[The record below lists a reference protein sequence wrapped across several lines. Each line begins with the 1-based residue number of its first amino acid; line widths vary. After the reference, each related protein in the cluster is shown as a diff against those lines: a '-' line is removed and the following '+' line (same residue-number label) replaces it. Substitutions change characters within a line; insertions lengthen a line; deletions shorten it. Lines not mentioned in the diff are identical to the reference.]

1 MTAKHAETLTAGGIE
16 VGLSHTGKVFFPGDD
31 EITKGDLIEYYAEVA
46 GWMLPYLRDRP
57 IAMARYPEGITG
69 PRIFQKNV
77 PDYFPDWITRAE
89 VPKQGGVLHHV
100 ICDKPATL
108 VYLANQACI
117 ELHVF
122 LSRLDRL
129 DHPDQLIFDLD
140 PPDADHFGEV
150 REAALRLR
158 ELLADDLGLTS
169 FVKTTGGKG
178 LHVHLSLRADADFD
192 AARGFA
198 RQVGG
203 LLVARNP
210 DLVTMEQRRDKRG
223 SRLYVDIM
231 RDAYAQTAVAPYV
244 VRARPGAAAAVP
256 LHWDEV
262 ADDSLEPGRFT
273 LRTVRRRLAGLGPA
287 TDPWADL
294 SKHRY
299 SLVRA
304 QDRLDELARRGVRPA
319 AGGS

>member
-1 MTAKHAETLTAGGIE
+1 MTGKHAESMNVGGIQ
-16 VGLSHTGKVFFPGDD
+16 VDLSHTDKVLFPGEDK
-31 EITKGDLIEYYAEVA
+31 ITKGDLIEYYAQVA

-69 PRIFQKNV
+69 QRIFQKNV

-89 VPKQGGVLHHV
+89 VKKQDGVLHHV

-108 VYLANQACI
+108 VYLANLACI

-122 LSRLDRL
+122 LSRVGRLDR
-129 DHPDQLIFDLD
+129 PDQVVFDLD
-140 PPDADHFGEV
+140 PPDADHFGDARV
-150 REAALRLR
+150 AALRLR

-178 LHVHLSLRADADFD
+178 LHVHVPLRADGDFA

-203 LLVARNP
+203 LLVARIA
-210 DLVTMEQRRDKRG
+210 DVATMEQRKDKRG
-223 SRLYVDIM
+223 HRLYVDVM
-231 RDAYAQTAVAPYV
+231 RNAYAQTAVAPYV
-244 VRARPGAAAAVP
+244 VRARPGAPVAVP
-256 LHWDEV
+256 LDWDEV
-262 ADDSLEPGRFT
+262 ADSALEPGQFT
-273 LRTVRRRLAGLGPA
+273 LRTAPRRLAELGQA

-294 SKHRY
+294 TKHRY
-299 SLVRA
+299 SLAKV
-304 QDRLDELARRGVRPA
+304 QDRLDELARRGVRSA
-319 AGGS
+319 APGS